1 MQREAGSGGRTM
13 ETNEQIEANIITQ
26 AELDFAVAQ
35 TVRVRAEL
43 TSAFAE
49 RAIQVFA
56 LETIFNFGQLFAE
69 YDKDE
74 LATILNAVLEKRAT
88 GFRLLRVN

>member
-1 MQREAGSGGRTM
+1 MSG
-13 ETNEQIEANIITQ
+13 ANILTQ

-35 TVRVRAEL
+35 TVRMRDEL
-43 TSAFAE
+43 TNAFAE

-56 LETIFNFGQLFAE
+56 LETIFNLGQLFAE

-74 LATILNAVLEKRAT
+74 LATILNAVLEKRAA
-88 GFRLLRVN
+88 GFRLLRMS